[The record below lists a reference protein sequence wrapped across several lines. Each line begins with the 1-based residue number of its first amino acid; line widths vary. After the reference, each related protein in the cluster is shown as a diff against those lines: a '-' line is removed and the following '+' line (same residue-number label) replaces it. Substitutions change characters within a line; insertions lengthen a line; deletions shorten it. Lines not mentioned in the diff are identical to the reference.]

1 MHKEKF
7 VVISKKNY
15 RDALRPTL
23 STEDSEAVLLNLK
36 EGEKYKLVD
45 NALYKEGTCLL
56 DKDILKISANWDI
69 NKPLKHNALL
79 YALYSYLFLFCR
91 EDIEN
96 QEEVVLDLQRL
107 CKYMG
112 IASDAKSY
120 EMVAKL
126 KSFETVLGFIAD
138 KGVYRLLEIVKL
150 EKNQITIKCPYFH
163 RLVNVLIAKANM
175 SDQKYYHTTLVLPK
189 MFSDKNQMAIL
200 IAVELAVLTATMVQ
214 KGKRI
219 TAYAPKRGIRGEALI
234 CRIPELREFVIE
246 ESRSVSI
253 KNRKLKRAFERAY
266 DLYSNCTECYLRYES
281 LEITRTIPTLKT
293 LDRHVIITCEKKEQ

>member
-1 MHKEKF
+1 MYKEKF

-23 STEDSEAVLLNLK
+23 SNEASEAVLLHLK

-45 NALYKEGTCLL
+45 NTLYKEGTRLL
-56 DKDILKISANWDI
+56 DKEILELSANWDI
-69 NKPLKHNALL
+69 NKPLKYNTLL
-79 YALYSYLFLFCR
+79 YPLYSYLFLFCR
-91 EDIEN
+91 GDIEN
-96 QEEVVLDLQRL
+96 HEEVVLDLQSL

-126 KSFETVLGFIAD
+126 KSFEDVLGFIAG
-138 KGVYRLLEIVKL
+138 KGVYRLLEIIKV
-150 EKNQITIKCPYFH
+150 EKSKISIKTPYFH
-163 RLVNVLIAKANM
+163 RLVNVLIAKENM
-175 SDQKYYHTTLVLPK
+175 SAQKYYHTTLVLPK

-214 KGKRI
+214 KGKRS
-219 TAYAPKRGIRGEALI
+219 TAYTPKRGIRGETLI
-234 CRIPELREFVIE
+234 CRIPELREFVRE
-246 ESRSVSI
+246 KSRSVSS

-293 LDRHVIITCEKKEQ
+293 LDRHVTITCEKKEQ